1 MNDIQN
7 KGLPTRRSHRLR
19 EFDYGQYGYYFVT
32 ICTNHRKPLLSKIIG
47 SDTTAPNP
55 SSNMIVG
62 SDAPVAPSPS
72 SFINGTV
79 IPSQLGEKVLKC
91 WQNIERLNEN
101 VEIDKFVMMPNHIH
115 GIIVIKNTEPI
126 DPIDKIFGF
135 EIAER
140 RGRRSLQG
148 LIKDFKSVT
157 TRIYKRIF
165 NCTDSLWQESFYDEI
180 IKSERQ
186 YQDIWK
192 YIDTNPLMWHLD
204 ELYTK
209 E

>member
-19 EFDYGQYGYYFVT
+19 EFDYGQYGYYFITV
-32 ICTNHRKPLLSKIIG
+32 CTNHRKPLLSKIIG
-47 SDTTAPNP
+47 SDDNVPN
-55 SSNMIVG
+55 STSNLIVG
-62 SDAPVAPSPS
+62 SDALVVPPS
-72 SFINGTV
+72 TV
-79 IPSQLGEKVLKC
+79 PTLLGEKVLEC
-91 WQNIERLNEN
+91 WHNIERLNEN
-101 VEIDKFVMMPNHIH
+101 VELDKFVMMPNHIH
-115 GIIVIKNTEPI
+115 GIIIIKNTEPI
-126 DPIDKIFGF
+126 DPVDKIYGF

-148 LIKDFKSVT
+148 LVKDFKSVT
-157 TRIYKRIF
+157 TRIYK
-165 NCTDSLWQESFYDEI
+165 NMYGSSESLWQESFYDEI

-186 YQDIWK
+186 YQDVWK
-192 YIDTNPLMWHLD
+192 YIDVNPLMWHLD

>member
-32 ICTNHRKPLLSKIIG
+32 VCTNHRKPLLSKIIG

-62 SDAPVAPSPS
+62 NDALVVPPS
-72 SFINGTV
+72 TV
-79 IPSQLGEKVLKC
+79 PTPLGEKVLEC

-101 VEIDKFVMMPNHIH
+101 VELDKFAMMPNHIH
-115 GIIVIKNTEPI
+115 GIIIIKNTEPI
-126 DPIDKIFGF
+126 NPVDKIYGF

-140 RGRRSLQG
+140 RGLYSL
-148 LIKDFKSVT
+148 V
-157 TRIYKRIF
+157 
-165 NCTDSLWQESFYDEI
+165 
-180 IKSERQ
+180 
-186 YQDIWK
+186 
-192 YIDTNPLMWHLD
+192 
-204 ELYTK
+204 
-209 E
+209 